1 MIIKICSI
9 IAVIHDVHSNHCNDN
24 VVIEEM
30 QLDVMFSASIS
41 IKEMPVKSTLKSIY
55 YPDEISSTLISIY
68 NRNEINFP

>member
-24 VVIEEM
+24 VIEEM

-68 NRNEINFP
+68 NPDINLLP

>member
-24 VVIEEM
+24 VIEEM